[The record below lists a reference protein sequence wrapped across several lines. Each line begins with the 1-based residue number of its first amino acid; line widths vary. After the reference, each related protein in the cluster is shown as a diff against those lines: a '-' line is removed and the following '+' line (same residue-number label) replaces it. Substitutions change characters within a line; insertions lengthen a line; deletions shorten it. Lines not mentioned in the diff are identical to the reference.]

1 MMNEGQHE
9 QERLPQTRSELEDD
23 VCVHVF
29 RASANLLGVCLTML
43 GLLKGLR
50 IASLGDN
57 FLLMLSAAIFLSS
70 CLISYIALRTRRVRR
85 RYRMERI
92 ADLIFIVGLCLI
104 VLVGALLAYEVV

>member
-1 MMNEGQHE
+1 MTDKQGE
-9 QERLPQTRSELEDD
+9 QESLVQSRVELEDD
-23 VCVHVF
+23 VCLHVF

-50 IASLGDN
+50 IASVMGN
-57 FLLMLSAAIFLSS
+57 LLLILSAAIFLSS